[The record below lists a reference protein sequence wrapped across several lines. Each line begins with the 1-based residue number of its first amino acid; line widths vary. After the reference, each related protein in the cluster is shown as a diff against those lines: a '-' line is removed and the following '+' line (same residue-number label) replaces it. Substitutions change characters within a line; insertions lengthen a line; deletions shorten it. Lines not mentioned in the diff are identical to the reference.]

1 MLKVK
6 VKTKGVR
13 LWIPV
18 PYVILNIGI
27 CIISSELVNRL
38 INKGVKVS
46 MKDKE
51 QSFTMPPINKKD
63 LRNIVNELK
72 KNKGLELV
80 DVKAKDGTKVSIR
93 L

>member
-1 MLKVK
+1 
-6 VKTKGVR
+6 
-13 LWIPV
+13 
-18 PYVILNIGI
+18 
-27 CIISSELVNRL
+27 
-38 INKGVKVS
+38 